1 MLERSRKF
9 PLRLHSD
16 FFITAQK
23 NRRAHFVV
31 WYIPAQKTQVSV
43 IVGKKVCA
51 KATDRNAQKRKM
63 YTIVEKKWPDLPI
76 ASLVV
81 VLYSSAVK
89 IPTQDLEQELY
100 QAFDAIKNTLF
111 YQNK

>member
-1 MLERSRKF
+1 
-9 PLRLHSD
+9 
-16 FFITAQK
+16 
-23 NRRAHFVV
+23 VV

-43 IVGKKVCA
+43 IVGK

-111 YQNK
+111 YQNKWSSDRESRDSFLPTT